1 MNYYFFLHVFL
12 RKTRENLESKKTAY
26 KSIILLSV
34 KSLTRH
40 YDGDKQIIWKYER
53 KIVDK

>member
-34 KSLTRH
+34 KSLTGH